1 MSRETTVVIPGWR
14 VARERLG
21 VSLDAIIRETRISR
35 RFLEAIE
42 DGRYGELP
50 GGVFS
55 TSYIRQYA
63 EMSGNDAGEMLAH
76 YRELTE
82 PKEETREMAGGGGT
96 RGVAG
101 YGLFAVR

>member
-1 MSRETTVVIPGWR
+1 VV
-14 VARERLG
+14 RERLG
-21 VSLDAIIRETRISR
+21 VSLDAIIQETRISR

-63 EMSGNDAGEMLAH
+63 KMSGNDVEEMLSH
-76 YRELTE
+76 YRVATA
-82 PKEETREMAGGGGT
+82 PVEEEAGV
-96 RGVAG
+96 VAG
-101 YGLFAVR
+101 RQARPVSGYSLFALR